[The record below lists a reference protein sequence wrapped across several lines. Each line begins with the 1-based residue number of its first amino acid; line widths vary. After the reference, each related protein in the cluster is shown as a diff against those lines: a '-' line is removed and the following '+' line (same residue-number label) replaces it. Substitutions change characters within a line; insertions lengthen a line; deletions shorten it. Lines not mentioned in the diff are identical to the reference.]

1 MSSFRTFLSLT
12 SIAYFILQLMDFP
25 TSCET
30 FILTDRLRLG
40 ERRSNMKLEVI
51 TREPET
57 DARPTPVLFVHG
69 MFHGAW
75 CWDEHFL
82 PYFAQHG

>member
-1 MSSFRTFLSLT
+1 
-12 SIAYFILQLMDFP
+12 
-25 TSCET
+25 
-30 FILTDRLRLG
+30 
-40 ERRSNMKLEVI
+40 MKLEVI